1 MSGKP
6 IIVTKKQ
13 PFTTY
18 LVMRIFPLLLLVVL
32 FFTWLAYDRNRRYHV
47 QMETQRLHA
56 EAVQILHSTTSRFED
71 IRRQA
76 AFLADNGLIINS
88 LVDVKMR
95 SQVLPVFFQS
105 LNVQGLPAGMG
116 TLALLDYKG
125 RVVASNRFMKD
136 RSEVAAWIDDPRE
149 EAEYRR
155 IDDTGLTLYR
165 VVALYGPGSREGAVA
180 IRLTFEETAGL
191 VGLENFQDRV
201 SITTG
206 FGSQTFDF
214 MVHEQ
219 PPEHRLI
226 QGHIKGA
233 QGSWVREVRVSSDE
247 RQVMSKAKRSFFM
260 DLAVVAGGMFVLAVL
275 LFYGV
280 KNAVRPLGTMSAAL
294 GQIVGHDDLATR
306 IDINGPTEI
315 EHLSTHINQ
324 MLDRLGESTRSVEE
338 LYAAA
343 QNQRIL
349 LDTIP
354 VQIWYLT
361 TDDTYGLVNQAHADF
376 IGKHPKDI
384 AYKNLYELF
393 PEAIADARRAG
404 NHEVFESARQIV
416 FEEWV
421 IGPTGENRLLTITK
435 TPRLRKNGTVEFV
448 VCSAVDITEQRQ
460 VETDLKE
467 ERARLN
473 AIIDG
478 TCTGT
483 WEWNVQT
490 GEGAVNERCIEMF
503 GYTPEELGP
512 ISIDLWRKHVHP
524 DDLKQVE
531 DSTESHFKGEVPLS
545 SSEYRIK
552 HKEGYWVWVLDRGR
566 VSAWTDDGQPLKM
579 FGIFLDITDRK
590 TTEELLKKARD
601 EAEAAN
607 RAKSSFL
614 SSMSHEIRT
623 PLGAILGFGDLLA
636 RDATL
641 SPDQTEKVNTIIRS
655 GRHLLDLINDIL
667 DMSRI
672 EAGRV
677 TIQTTEFSLVNLLD
691 EVAEMFHLQVA
702 AKGLQ
707 WQLEKPDRIPD
718 LVSGDDARLR
728 QVLINLVGNAVKFTE
743 SGKITVRVS
752 MQADLEDPDR
762 LCLIMEVED
771 TGPGIDQTDLAHIF
785 EPFEQGREIRDIG
798 GTGLGLPISRR
809 LVEMMGGRM
818 TVESSKG
825 SGSCFRFHVPVK
837 PVAAK
842 MKLKKTPS
850 QIPIGLAHGTDLK
863 RILVVDDLKVNRI
876 LLTSILTP
884 LGFDIRT
891 AQNGEQAL
899 EIAAAWSPHA
909 VFMDIRMPVMDG
921 YEAIR
926 RLKADETTAHI
937 PVIAITAIMFDEDKK
952 KIFDVGSDNFIGK
965 PFKLEEVF
973 EVLKKV
979 LQLEYVYADN
989 ESRDIDAGKSKTKKE
1004 HIQLTAEDM
1013 ARLPDELILAIQN
1026 AVEIGDVQEMEKLRP
1041 KIQTID
1047 AGVAS
1052 KINTLV
1058 KRYDYDAILQVIP
1071 Q

>member
-1 MSGKP
+1 LKSNLKF
-6 IIVTKKQ
+6 VS
-13 PFTTY
+13 Y
-18 LVMRIFPLLLLVVL
+18 LLIRIFPPLLVAIMG
-32 FFTWLAYDRNRRYHV
+32 FTWLAYELHLRY
-47 QMETQRLHA
+47 QISTENQRLSTEA
-56 EAVQILHSTTSRFED
+56 EWVLQSASERFED
-71 IRRQA
+71 LSRQA
-76 AFLADNGLIINS
+76 GDLSTNDFIIGSLIDIK
-88 LVDVKMR
+88 LR
-95 SQVLPVFFQS
+95 SKILPVFFQS
-105 LNVQGLPAGMG
+105 LTVHGLPDGMTG
-116 TLALLDYKG
+116 TVALLDYKG
-125 RVVASNRFMKD
+125 RVLAANRPMED
-136 RSEVAAWIDDPRE
+136 VPAAGAWLYDAGGEEELRKID
-149 EAEYRR
+149 A
-155 IDDTGLTLYR
+155 TGLTLFRAVSIYD
-165 VVALYGPGSREGAVA
+165 PGFREGAVA
-180 IRLTFEETAGL
+180 IHLTREELTAL
-191 VGLENFQDRV
+191 MDFSHLPEKIA
-201 SITTG
+201 ITTNEG
-206 FGSQTFDF
+206 TQLFGDHDHALSSEELWLCGH
-214 MVHEQ
+214 V
-219 PPEHRLI
+219 
-226 QGHIKGA
+226 QGDRGGWI
-233 QGSWVREVRVSSDE
+233 REVAVFIDRNRIVASAKGYLYLDIAAVAAG
-247 RQVMSKAKRSFFM
+247 VMI
-260 DLAVVAGGMFVLAVL
+260 LGVL
-275 LFYGV
+275 LFFVVRY
-280 KNAVRPLGTMSAAL
+280 AVNPLETASAAL
-294 GQIVGHDDLATR
+294 GQIVGHDDLTTR
-306 IDINGPTEI
+306 LDVNGPKELQR
-315 EHLSTHINQ
+315 LSTNINK
-324 MLDRLGESTRSVEE
+324 MLERLGENTRSLED
-338 LYAAA
+338 LHAAA

-361 TDDTYGLVNQAHADF
+361 TEDTYGLVNKAHADF

-384 AYKNLYELF
+384 AYNNLYKLF
-393 PEAIADARRAG
+393 PEAIADLRRAG
-404 NHEVFESARQIV
+404 NREVIESARQIV

-421 IGPTGENRLLTITK
+421 IGPTGEKRLLTITK

-460 VETDLKE
+460 VEIDLKE
-467 ERARLN
+467 ERAKLK

-490 GEGAVNERCIEMF
+490 GEGAVNERSVEMF
-503 GYTPEELGP
+503 GYTSEELGP
-512 ISIDLWRKHVHP
+512 ISIDLWRKYVHP

-531 DSTESHFKGEVPLS
+531 DLTESHFKGEVPIC

-590 TTEELLKKARD
+590 TAEELLKKARD

-677 TIQTTEFSLVNLLD
+677 TIQTTEFSLVDLLD
-691 EVAEMFHLQVA
+691 EVEEMFHLQVA

-707 WQLEKPDRIPD
+707 WQLEKPGRVPD

-825 SGSCFRFHVPVK
+825 SGSCFRFYVPVK

-863 RILVVDDLKVNRI
+863 RILVVDDLKVNRT

-937 PVIAITAIMFDEDKK
+937 SVIAITAIMFDEDKK

-989 ESRDIDAGKSKTKKE
+989 ESRDIDAGKSKIKKE

-1026 AVEIGDVQEMEKLRP
+1026 AVEIGDVQEMGKLGP
-1041 KIQTID
+1041 KIQAID
-1047 AGVAS
+1047 AGVAG
-1052 KINTLV
+1052 KINALV
-1058 KRYDYDAILQVIP
+1058 KRYDYDAILRVIP